1 MIFGAWTNELGR
13 AKYTTQKARSGQR
26 PGSNTYP
33 NFMAQQPISLVDK
46 IKFTQWYR
54 RGCTWSSR
62 PDVACIG
69 PGHVLP
75 LKSFA
80 LLCSALLCMGG
91 SLRLTYT
98 QLLHWKKEKPLIL
111 PNSRHSLPNE
121 IAARQA
127 SYTISLFSISEERFP
142 ETIYLLSPCLRRWDV
157 ISQTVLLLLLL
168 LLLLIGR

>member
-1 MIFGAWTNELGR
+1 MDERVGQGKIYHTESTFWPEAGFQHLSKFQWHNSRFLWLT
-13 AKYTTQKARSGQR
+13 RS
-26 PGSNTYP
+26 
-33 NFMAQQPISLVDK
+33 SLRNGIGEV
-46 IKFTQWYR
+46 
-54 RGCTWSSR
+54 GTWSSR

-75 LKSFA
+75 CELCFA
-80 LLCSALLCMGG
+80 LLCFALLCMGG

-98 QLLHWKKEKPLIL
+98 QLLHGKKRNLSSYLTTSK
-111 PNSRHSLPNE
+111 HSLPSE

-142 ETIYLLSPCLRRWDV
+142 ETIYPPCLRRWDV

-168 LLLLIGR
+168 IGR